1 MNSISFFL
9 CLREWLRGRPTGRP
23 RLERIESY
31 YRCRCPS
38 FTPEM
43 LTYRVSASADA
54 IRKATE
60 TNTAN
65 TTETANAAYRRS
77 FADFS
82 GVNDAAFSVTETA
95 GPWDGPAYW
104 LNALVRSLTRPIK
117 LRIGIAARVLLEIS
131 FRSLLLLRQK
141 SGLPGLNERKRMAS
155 DVSYVSSSEHD
166 GKAR

>member
-1 MNSISFFL
+1 MYRERSSIGKLCYASTMAPSLYLSRPLPQSFAGLNSISFLL
-9 CLREWLRGRPTGRP
+9 CSRRGRPTGRP

-31 YRCRCPS
+31 YRCRS

-43 LTYRVSASADA
+43 LTSRVSLSAAA

-65 TTETANAAYRRS
+65 AADTEAAYRRS
-77 FADFS
+77 FAYLS

-117 LRIGIAARVLLEIS
+117 
-131 FRSLLLLRQK
+131 
-141 SGLPGLNERKRMAS
+141 
-155 DVSYVSSSEHD
+155 
-166 GKAR
+166 

>member
-1 MNSISFFL
+1 MYRERSSIGKLCYASTMAPSLYLSRPLPQSFAGLNSISFLL
-9 CLREWLRGRPTGRP
+9 CSRELLRGRPTGRP

-31 YRCRCPS
+31 YRCRCRS

-43 LTYRVSASADA
+43 LTSRVSLSAAA

-65 TTETANAAYRRS
+65 AADTEAAYRRS
-77 FADFS
+77 FAYLS

-95 GPWDGPAYW
+95 GHGPAYW

-117 LRIGIAARVLLEIS
+117 
-131 FRSLLLLRQK
+131 
-141 SGLPGLNERKRMAS
+141 
-155 DVSYVSSSEHD
+155 
-166 GKAR
+166 

>member
-9 CLREWLRGRPTGRP
+9 CLRELLRGRPTGRP

-31 YRCRCPS
+31 YRCRCRA

-43 LTYRVSASADA
+43 LTYRVSASAAA
-54 IRKATE
+54 IRNATE

-65 TTETANAAYRRS
+65 TTETANAADTGAAYRRS
-77 FADFS
+77 FAYFS

-104 LNALVRSLTRPIK
+104 LNALVRSLTRPRK
-117 LRIGIAARVLLEIS
+117 RRIGIAARVLL
-131 FRSLLLLRQK
+131 
-141 SGLPGLNERKRMAS
+141 
-155 DVSYVSSSEHD
+155 
-166 GKAR
+166 